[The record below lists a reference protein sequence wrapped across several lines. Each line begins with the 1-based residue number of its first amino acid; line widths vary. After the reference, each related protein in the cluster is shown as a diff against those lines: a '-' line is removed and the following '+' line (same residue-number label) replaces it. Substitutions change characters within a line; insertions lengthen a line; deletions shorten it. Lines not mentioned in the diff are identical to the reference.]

1 MEKNTG
7 KVREKSGNFVS
18 PEKWEP
24 WICRELEPEASRGSW
39 HKNYEHFMI
48 KSTLQKY
55 TSYLNLY
62 YIQWRHVS
70 FTILWSVRLTSS
82 TVLGEISVPRRYK
95 KIKRCGCRVDVHC
108 PPVASPSVTCSTV
121 SVWECH
127 ILVLILR
134 TEIFVTYYVSQ
145 LGVFSILALVGSYFA
160 PFSVRCVLFFAE
172 TKPNCLVDQVLL
184 RERITKGEKSVKLNF
199 DVQFEK
205 WR

>member
-1 MEKNTG
+1 M
-7 KVREKSGNFVS
+7 
-18 PEKWEP
+18 
-24 WICRELEPEASRGSW
+24 
-39 HKNYEHFMI
+39 
-48 KSTLQKY
+48 
-55 TSYLNLY
+55 
-62 YIQWRHVS
+62 
-70 FTILWSVRLTSS
+70 
-82 TVLGEISVPRRYK
+82 
-95 KIKRCGCRVDVHC
+95 HC

-205 WR
+205 